1 MFEILYTVKRIDGD
15 YAVLV
20 PEGGGPED
28 ENPVALALLPP
39 ETDEGVRL
47 LCRDFAYSLWEGTET
62 GRDN

>member
-20 PEGGGPED
+20 PEGGGPGD

-47 LCRDFAYSLWEGTET
+47 LCRDFAYSL
-62 GRDN
+62 